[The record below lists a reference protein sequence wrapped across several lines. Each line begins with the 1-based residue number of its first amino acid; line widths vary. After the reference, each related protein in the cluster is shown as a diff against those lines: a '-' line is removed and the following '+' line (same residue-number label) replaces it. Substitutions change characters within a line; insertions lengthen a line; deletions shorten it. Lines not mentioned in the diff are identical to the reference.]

1 MNSDLLPVFFC
12 NGAADPKLWALI
24 LLSSVRWKNHLAAI
38 QLCHSLTKPRKGDWH
53 NGEIFIMVFF
63 PAVIFLMARIC
74 IEIILSQKRVNMCK
88 TKKKKIPCINPA
100 GNPSFFYI
108 ERVWINHYLTNFTLN
123 DPRYEIAS
131 TVSRKTSVRAS
142 LLCKCDSKCLNTYE
156 GAAAQLV
163 CINRPCV
170 RHEGRVVICL
180 TANLQRSGEWDQ
192 TGGKITPH
200 TPKWE
205 TIIPPKVTQTQLRIR
220 IIEQAFCS
228 SFSLSFSSS
237 SSSSSS
243 SSPQGVWRK
252 KNEKPLFIYICYSSS
267 SFSFI
272 YCSVFEDD
280 HHQAGKYIFSLG
292 SSRAHI

>member
-1 MNSDLLPVFFC
+1 MEKSP
-12 NGAADPKLWALI
+12 
-24 LLSSVRWKNHLAAI
+24 R
-38 QLCHSLTKPRKGDWH
+38 CHSALPLINQAKKRWLAQWRNFYYG
-53 NGEIFIMVFF
+53 FF
-63 PAVIFLMARIC
+63 PRCHFFDGPHMHRNH
-74 IEIILSQKRVNMCK
+74 SFTK
-88 TKKKKIPCINPA
+88 TCEYVQDSEKKNPICINPA
-100 GNPSFFYI
+100 GNSSFFYI

-243 SSPQGVWRK
+243 SSPRGVWRK

-267 SFSFI
+267 SFSII